1 MASRVDIPNDR
12 QDVGRKLS
20 RLRLAGHTCA
30 LNGPRRGRTCP
41 AVSCAPLAAARAVY
55 GDAASSES
63 TYSPSMDAAAA
74 AYGLPVDET

>member
-1 MASRVDIPNDR
+1 VCAQRAPAGSDVPSRF
-12 QDVGRKLS
+12 
-20 RLRLAGHTCA
+20 LRA
-30 LNGPRRGRTCP
+30 
-41 AVSCAPLAAARAVY
+41 LAAARALY